1 MDTKKAKLPEL
12 SSEHKEALGLLGARP
27 EFKALE
33 KLFKVE
39 ENNIIIQ
46 SFKINSGDPAI
57 AIKKSWQEGRL
68 WELRKILKT
77 FAEVRKGEDGS

>member
-1 MDTKKAKLPEL
+1 MQA
-12 SSEHKEALGLLGARP
+12 
-27 EFKALE
+27 
-33 KLFKVE
+33 
-39 ENNIIIQ
+39 NNIGDRAEDFFGLKFAQ
-46 SFKINSGDPAI
+46 INSGDPAI